1 MTQKFTA
8 QISSFLLDGDGGAA
22 VPREGAGEVEEGVEG
37 AAGRESAAG
46 GEAAGTVRLYFPDA
60 GSAALAQRDWKVG
73 TPESLVPPSTRFAS
87 LSRDRPAA
95 TDRALIMV
103 CPKAS
108 EVDSLKVVLRDVE
121 EELNIPVIFINP
133 ELVNMGVTGFG
144 AAGRMLREQL
154 IDTLV
159 NTYYL
164 RTLEWGAVTRA
175 YPRAFTVHQ
184 TDAAAEGGYRIV
196 KTTERLLNSEQ
207 LDELFDELFS
217 AGGAAGGAGAS
228 GGNGFFK
235 SLGAF
240 IDGFSKI

>member
-8 QISSFLLDGDGGAA
+8 QISAFLLDGEGGATEE
-22 VPREGAGEVEEGVEG
+22 RGGAEEMAEVAEETAE
-37 AAGRESAAG
+37 RESAAG
-46 GEAAGTVRLYFPDA
+46 GTVRLYFPDA

-121 EELNIPVIFINP
+121 EGLNIPVIFINP

-164 RTLEWGAVTRA
+164 RTLDWGAVTRA

-184 TDAAAEGGYRIV
+184 MDAAAEGGYRIV

-217 AGGAAGGAGAS
+217 GDGGGGAGGAG
-228 GGNGFFK
+228 GGGGGSGFFK